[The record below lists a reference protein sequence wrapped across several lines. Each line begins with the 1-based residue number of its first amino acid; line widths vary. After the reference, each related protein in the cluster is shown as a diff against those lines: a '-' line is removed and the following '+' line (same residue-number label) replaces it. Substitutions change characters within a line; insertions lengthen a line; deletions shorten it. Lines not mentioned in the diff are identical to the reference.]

1 MKTRLAL
8 IFLLGM
14 ACGAP
19 AVAKNLGTIGQ
30 VFPIAEPDML
40 DFIAQRL
47 DGMQKSGELDRL
59 KAQAIARVK
68 EHAVRPPPVRGLSP
82 ATVDRVT
89 AYDPTFVANQ
99 TITDMQ
105 GNAIVHKGDR
115 VNPLE
120 KIPFNETLYFL
131 DGDNK
136 AQVKWV
142 KAQLSQ
148 LATPFKVILVNGNIK
163 DVSDALDERVY
174 FDQAGVLTTKFG
186 FEHTPVVV
194 SRAENHLQ
202 VKEVALPPSG
212 GTQ

>member
-1 MKTRLAL
+1 MKTRLAMILL
-8 IFLLGM
+8 IGM

-19 AVAKNLGTIGQ
+19 SMAKNLGTVGQ
-30 VFPIAEPDML
+30 IFPIAEPDML

-47 DGMQKSGELDRL
+47 DSMQKSGELDRL

-82 ATVDRVT
+82 AIVDHINV
-89 AYDPTFVANQ
+89 YDPTFVANQ

-105 GNAIVHKGDR
+105 GNVIVHKGDR

-120 KIPFNETLYFL
+120 KIPFNETLFFL

-136 AQVKWV
+136 AQVTWV
-142 KAQLSQ
+142 KAQLSA

-163 DVSDALDERVY
+163 DVSDTLDERVY

-186 FEHTPVVV
+186 FEHTPAVV
-194 SRAENHLQ
+194 SRADNHLQ
-202 VKEVALPPSG
+202 VKEVVLTPSG
-212 GTQ
+212 DPQ